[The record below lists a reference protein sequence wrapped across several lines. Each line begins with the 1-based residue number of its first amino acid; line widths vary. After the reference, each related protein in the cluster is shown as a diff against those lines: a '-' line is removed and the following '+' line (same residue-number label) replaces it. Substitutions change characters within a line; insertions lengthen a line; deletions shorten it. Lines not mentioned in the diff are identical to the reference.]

1 MTNLL
6 LERLLRYACFTFL
19 AVMLVLVL
27 TACGPGGGGTGTGP
41 IQAFS
46 TASVGADGTADPA
59 GGPIAPPGTGTGT
72 VTGTGGSGDGCGR
85 LDLQLEAGRIDLVA
99 TCGSFAFV
107 GGWAADP
114 SHQIVVSGVLKLSGA
129 VDGVPATLLLQ
140 FAGAPEVSQTV
151 TVTVL
156 DAAGRALLGPA
167 LLGRSNQR

>member
-46 TASVGADGTADPA
+46 TASVGTGGIADPA
-59 GGPIAPPGTGTGT
+59 GGPITSPGS
-72 VTGTGGSGDGCGR
+72 VTGDSGDSCGR

-99 TCGSFAFV
+99 ACGSFAFV

-114 SHQIVVSGVLKLSGA
+114 SHQIAVSGVLKLSGA